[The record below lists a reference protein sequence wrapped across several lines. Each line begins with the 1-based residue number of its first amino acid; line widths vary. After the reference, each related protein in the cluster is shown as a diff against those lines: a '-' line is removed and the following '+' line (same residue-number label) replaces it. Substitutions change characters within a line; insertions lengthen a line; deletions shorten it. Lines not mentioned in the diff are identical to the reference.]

1 MSHHT
6 EEQRAEALAWCG
18 EGCVCPDTTVTADGD
33 VYPIIY
39 SDEWHLEYRSELG
52 GCVCVVY
59 DWEAEEG
66 LGGEEVSSG
75 PSRWVE
81 GGREDYVSVFGVG
94 ITTVD
99 YWEYSTYTTG
109 ETWGV
114 SDDKIEFPTEVNFE
128 ALVWYVEPDGCTNVY
143 ADKPPHSSTS
153 RLLDTFISTAEGEPI
168 AYEMYGYVDSY
179 TTGTWDGWVT
189 GWSPEIDL
197 IDDIDFENVTEG
209 QVNIFFEYIYD
220 DQSFWQDIS
229 DVGAPAWYIYHATF
243 DHLEPA
249 FTNAVWGDVA
259 ETMYQLN
266 AQLGPTEETA
276 LKAIYGDVG
285 GIGTDSLKT
294 LTALWGE
301 QVALMSGQSARTFK
315 KIRPTLLD
323 DDVFD
328 IFGDEQTEPTQ
339 SLTVS
344 ITGTY

>member
-1 MSHHT
+1 
-6 EEQRAEALAWCG
+6 
-18 EGCVCPDTTVTADGD
+18 
-33 VYPIIY
+33 
-39 SDEWHLEYRSELG
+39 
-52 GCVCVVY
+52 
-59 DWEAEEG
+59 
-66 LGGEEVSSG
+66 
-75 PSRWVE
+75 
-81 GGREDYVSVFGVG
+81 
-94 ITTVD
+94 
-99 YWEYSTYTTG
+99 
-109 ETWGV
+109 
-114 SDDKIEFPTEVNFE
+114 
-128 ALVWYVEPDGCTNVY
+128 
-143 ADKPPHSSTS
+143 
-153 RLLDTFISTAEGEPI
+153 
-168 AYEMYGYVDSY
+168 MYGYVDSY

-189 GWSPEIDL
+189 GWSPETDL